1 MGLEPGDGGGGGR
14 KQHHGAEYKTPEVP
28 LTATKMGRASPGGVQ
43 RGDTERWWSYWGY
56 ILKAE

>member
-28 LTATKMGRASPGGVQ
+28 PTATKMGRVLW
-43 RGDTERWWSYWGY
+43 RGATWWY
-56 ILKAE
+56 

>member
-28 LTATKMGRASPGGVQ
+28 LTATKMGRASPGGCNVVVLKDGGHT
-43 RGDTERWWSYWGY
+43 GDIS
-56 ILKAE
+56 